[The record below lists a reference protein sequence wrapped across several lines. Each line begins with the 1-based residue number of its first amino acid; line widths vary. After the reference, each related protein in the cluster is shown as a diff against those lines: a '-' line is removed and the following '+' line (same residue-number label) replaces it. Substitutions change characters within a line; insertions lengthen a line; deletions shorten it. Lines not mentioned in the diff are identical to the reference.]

1 MEVMSP
7 RIRSLLRQAQK
18 TARIGK
24 RAAAQQLYEEIL
36 EESPETVQAWL
47 GLARVTRDSQVR
59 QRAYEKVLELDPQN
73 EAARE
78 HLGHPP
84 DGDARHQAPAP
95 TAENRLP
102 RPEPEEPTPD
112 PDAFDTRQWL
122 EEATKRR
129 PFEGEDGA
137 GVRQPDATGGQPSAA
152 PAAPQE
158 PVTPPVGEPA
168 DVDDD
173 DDEEVLYCYR
183 HPQRETGLRCYTCN
197 RPICTSCAQ
206 HTPVGYR
213 CPQCIREAQDV
224 FFEAGILEYVLGIAV
239 ALLLGLIAGYIA
251 PRIGFFVIF
260 IGPAAGTL
268 IGRLAFRAA
277 RRRRGRY
284 LPHLVAAMVAI
295 GGFLPVGLPLLL
307 AMFTGGVSV
316 GRLGFGLLWPAIYVF
331 LATGAAYYQMK

>member
-18 TARIGK
+18 TARLGK

-36 EESPETVQAWL
+36 EESPETLQAWL
-47 GLARVTRDSQVR
+47 GLAQVTRDSQVK

-73 EAARE
+73 EAAQE

-84 DGDARHQAPAP
+84 DGDATQQALAP
-95 TAENRLP
+95 TAEARLP
-102 RPEPEEPTPD
+102 RPEPEEPTSAPET
-112 PDAFDTRQWL
+112 FDTRQWL
-122 EEATKRR
+122 EEATRRR
-129 PFEGEDGA
+129 PFAGEDGA
-137 GVRQPDATGGQPSAA
+137 GLRQADAAGAERSTTPK
-152 PAAPQE
+152 PRQE
-158 PVTPPVGEPA
+158 AVTPPVVEPA
-168 DVDDD
+168 DIDD

-213 CPQCIREAQDV
+213 CPPCIRQAQDV
-224 FFEAGILEYVLGIAV
+224 FYEAGILEYLLGTAV

-260 IGPAAGTL
+260 IGPAAGAL

-284 LPHLVAAMVAI
+284 LPQLVAAMVAI

-307 AMFTGGVSV
+307 AMLTGGGSL
-316 GRLGFGLLWPAIYVF
+316 GRLGFGLLWPAVYVF